1 MESVDEVGRCTT
13 SYLSAGPACLQCLV
27 CVNKKLGNSQL
38 QLSLVLL
45 QHMTHV
51 IQVTQFRT
59 QQQQQ
64 QHAGVS
70 ELAID
75 RGVDTSVGWILEIG
89 ANTGSYQGR
98 SQDSEL

>member
-1 MESVDEVGRCTT
+1 
-13 SYLSAGPACLQCLV
+13 
-27 CVNKKLGNSQL
+27 
-38 QLSLVLL
+38 
-45 QHMTHV
+45 V
-51 IQVTQFRT
+51 IQVTHLHT

-64 QHAGVS
+64 HDAVVS

-75 RGVDTSVGWILEIG
+75 RGVDTSVVWILEIG